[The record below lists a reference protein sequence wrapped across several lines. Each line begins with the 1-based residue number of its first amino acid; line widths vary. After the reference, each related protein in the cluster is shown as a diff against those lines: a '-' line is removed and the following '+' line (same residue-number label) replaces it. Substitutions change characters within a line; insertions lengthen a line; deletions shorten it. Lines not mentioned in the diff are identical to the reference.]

1 MKNKIGLL
9 GLCVALTLGS
19 CVSKKKLSQA
29 ENQLMVAE
37 SRLSKEKSEN
47 RECQEEKEELEA
59 TVESYNE
66 KIFALQKDNENRVE
80 IGKDGSMMTESSKEN
95 MRRVIQR
102 MDPEKVANAKTLND
116 SINLAV
122 AYNIQQNLSDS
133 FGGAEVTYDEEGNPI
148 ETAEATQ
155 GASLEGLDVTVAQ
168 PVVKITIN
176 NSILFKSGS
185 AWVSSNSHPLIE
197 KLANLIKSEPNME
210 VLVEGHADAIPVV
223 EGSYLG
229 DNWMMAS
236 KRAIAVV
243 RVLENKFGVS
253 GEQLAASS
261 RGEHKP
267 VADNATPEGRAKNRR
282 TTITLMPNMEK
293 FMAMMK

>member
-1 MKNKIGLL
+1 MKNKIGLF
-9 GLCVALTLGS
+9 GLCIALSLGS
-19 CVSKKKLSQA
+19 CVSKKKLTQA

-47 RECQEEKEELEA
+47 RECQDEREELEA
-59 TVESYNE
+59 TVESYNQ

-80 IGKDGSMMTESSKEN
+80 IGKDGSMMTETSKQN
-95 MRRVIQR
+95 MRRVIQK
-102 MDPEKVANAKTLND
+102 MDPEKVAGAKTLND

-122 AYNIQQNLSDS
+122 AYNIQQNLNDS
-133 FGGAEVTYDEEGNPI
+133 FGSLETEFDEDGNAI
-148 ETAEATQ
+148 QSESSD
-155 GASLEGLDVTVAQ
+155 GASLDGLDVTVAQ

-185 AWVSSNSHPLIE
+185 AWVSKNSHPLIE

-243 RVLENKFGVS
+243 RVLENKFDVP

>member
-1 MKNKIGLL
+1 MKKKIGLV
-9 GLCVALTLGS
+9 GLCIALSFGS
-19 CVSKKKLSQA
+19 CVSKKKLTQA
-29 ENQLMVAE
+29 ENKLMQVE
-37 SRLSKEKSEN
+37 SRLSKERAEK
-47 RECQEEKEELEA
+47 RTHKEEKEALEA
-59 TVESYNE
+59 TVENYNQ
-66 KIFALQKDNENRVE
+66 KIYALQKDNQNRVE
-80 IGKDGSMMTESSKEN
+80 IGKDGSVMSETSKQN
-95 MRRVIQR
+95 MRRVLQK
-102 MDPEKVANAKTLND
+102 MNPDKVAGAKTLND

-122 AYNIQQNLSDS
+122 AYNIQQSLNDS
-133 FGGAEVTYDEEGNPI
+133 FGADGLELDANGNPI
-148 ETAEATQ
+148 KK
-155 GASLEGLDVTVAQ
+155 EGLEVSVAQ

-185 AWVSSNSHPLIE
+185 AWVNKNSHPLIE

-210 VLVEGHADAIPVV
+210 VLVEGHADATPVV

-243 RVLENKFGVS
+243 RLLEDKFDVL

-267 VADNATPEGRAKNRR
+267 VAENETSEGRAKNRR

-293 FMAMMK
+293 FMEMMK

>member
-1 MKNKIGLL
+1 MKKKIGLV
-9 GLCVALTLGS
+9 GLCIALSFGS
-19 CVSKKKLSQA
+19 CVSKKKLTQA
-29 ENQLMVAE
+29 ENKLMQVE
-37 SRLSKEKSEN
+37 SRLSKERAEK
-47 RECQEEKEELEA
+47 RTHKEEKEALEA
-59 TVESYNE
+59 TVENYNQ
-66 KIFALQKDNENRVE
+66 KIYALQKDNQNRVE
-80 IGKDGSMMTESSKEN
+80 IGKDGSVMSETSKQN
-95 MRRVIQR
+95 MRRVLQK
-102 MDPEKVANAKTLND
+102 MNPDKVAGAKTLND

-122 AYNIQQNLSDS
+122 AYNIKQSLNDS
-133 FGGAEVTYDEEGNPI
+133 FGADGLELDANGNPI
-148 ETAEATQ
+148 KK
-155 GASLEGLDVTVAQ
+155 EGLEVSVAQ

-185 AWVSSNSHPLIE
+185 AWVNKNSHPLIE

-210 VLVEGHADAIPVV
+210 VLVEGHADATPVV

-243 RVLENKFGVS
+243 RLLEGKFDVL

-267 VADNATPEGRAKNRR
+267 VAENETSEGRAKNRR

-293 FMAMMK
+293 FMEMMK

>member
-1 MKNKIGLL
+1 MKKKIGLV
-9 GLCVALTLGS
+9 GLCIALSFGS
-19 CVSKKKLSQA
+19 CVSKKKLTQA
-29 ENQLMVAE
+29 ENKLMQVE
-37 SRLSKEKSEN
+37 SRLSKERAEK
-47 RECQEEKEELEA
+47 RTHKEEKEALEA
-59 TVESYNE
+59 TVENYNQ
-66 KIFALQKDNENRVE
+66 KIYALQKDNQNRVE
-80 IGKDGSMMTESSKEN
+80 IGKDGSVMSETSKQN
-95 MRRVIQR
+95 MRRVLQK
-102 MDPEKVANAKTLND
+102 MNPDKVAGAKTLND

-122 AYNIQQNLSDS
+122 AYNIQQSLNDS
-133 FGGAEVTYDEEGNPI
+133 FGADGLELDANGNPI
-148 ETAEATQ
+148 KK
-155 GASLEGLDVTVAQ
+155 EGLEVSVAQ

-185 AWVSSNSHPLIE
+185 AWVNKNSHPLIE

-210 VLVEGHADAIPVV
+210 VLVEGHADATPVV

-243 RVLENKFGVS
+243 RLLEGKFDVL

-267 VADNATPEGRAKNRR
+267 VAENETSEGRAKNRR

-293 FMAMMK
+293 FMEMMK

>member
-1 MKNKIGLL
+1 MKNKIGLF
-9 GLCVALTLGS
+9 GLCIALSLGS
-19 CVSKKKLSQA
+19 CVSKKKLTQA

-37 SRLSKEKSEN
+37 SRLSNEKSEN
-47 RECQEEKEELEA
+47 RECQDEREELEA
-59 TVESYNE
+59 TVESYNH

-80 IGKDGSMMTESSKEN
+80 IGKDGSMMTETSKQN
-95 MRRVIQR
+95 MRRVIQK
-102 MDPEKVANAKTLND
+102 MDPEKVARAKTLND

-122 AYNIQQNLSDS
+122 AYNIQQNLNDS
-133 FGGAEVTYDEEGNPI
+133 FGSLETEFDEDGNAI
-148 ETAEATQ
+148 QSESSD
-155 GASLEGLDVTVAQ
+155 GASLDGLDVTVAQ

-185 AWVSSNSHPLIE
+185 AWVSKNSHPLIE

-243 RVLENKFGVS
+243 RVLENKFDVP

>member
-1 MKNKIGLL
+1 MKKKIGLV
-9 GLCVALTLGS
+9 GLCIALSFGS
-19 CVSKKKLSQA
+19 CVSKKKLAQA
-29 ENQLMVAE
+29 ENKLMQVE
-37 SRLSKEKSEN
+37 SRLSKERAEK
-47 RECQEEKEELEA
+47 RTHKEEKEALEA
-59 TVESYNE
+59 TVENYNQ
-66 KIFALQKDNENRVE
+66 KIYALQKDNQNRVE
-80 IGKDGSMMTESSKEN
+80 IGKDGSVMSETSKQN
-95 MRRVIQR
+95 MRRVLQK
-102 MDPEKVANAKTLND
+102 MNPDKVAGAKTLND

-122 AYNIQQNLSDS
+122 AYNIQQSLNDS
-133 FGGAEVTYDEEGNPI
+133 FGADGLELDANGNPI
-148 ETAEATQ
+148 KK
-155 GASLEGLDVTVAQ
+155 EGLEVSVAQ

-185 AWVSSNSHPLIE
+185 AWVNKNSHPLIE

-210 VLVEGHADAIPVV
+210 VLVEGHADATPVV

-243 RVLENKFGVS
+243 RLLEGKFDVL

-261 RGEHKP
+261 RGEYKP
-267 VADNATPEGRAKNRR
+267 VAENETSEGRAKNRR

-293 FMAMMK
+293 FMEMMK

>member
-1 MKNKIGLL
+1 MKKKIGLV
-9 GLCVALTLGS
+9 GLCIALSFGS
-19 CVSKKKLSQA
+19 CVSKKKLTQA
-29 ENQLMVAE
+29 ENKLMQVE
-37 SRLSKEKSEN
+37 SRLSKERAEKITHK
-47 RECQEEKEELEA
+47 EEKEALEA
-59 TVESYNE
+59 TVENYNQ
-66 KIFALQKDNENRVE
+66 KIYALQKDNQNRVE
-80 IGKDGSMMTESSKEN
+80 IGKDGSVMSETSKQN
-95 MRRVIQR
+95 MRRVLQK
-102 MDPEKVANAKTLND
+102 MNPDKVAGAKTLND

-122 AYNIQQNLSDS
+122 AYNIQQSLNDS
-133 FGGAEVTYDEEGNPI
+133 FGADGLELDANGNPI
-148 ETAEATQ
+148 KK
-155 GASLEGLDVTVAQ
+155 EGLEVSVAQ

-185 AWVSSNSHPLIE
+185 AWVNKNSHPLIE

-210 VLVEGHADAIPVV
+210 VLVEGHADATPVV

-243 RVLENKFGVS
+243 RLLEDKFDVL

-267 VADNATPEGRAKNRR
+267 VAENETSEGRAKNRR

-293 FMAMMK
+293 FMEMMK

>member
-1 MKNKIGLL
+1 MKKKIGLV
-9 GLCVALTLGS
+9 GLCIALSFGS
-19 CVSKKKLSQA
+19 CVSKKKLTQA
-29 ENQLMVAE
+29 ENKLMQVE
-37 SRLSKEKSEN
+37 SRLSKERAEK
-47 RECQEEKEELEA
+47 RTHKEEKEALEA
-59 TVESYNE
+59 TVENYNQ
-66 KIFALQKDNENRVE
+66 KIYALQKDNQNRVE
-80 IGKDGSMMTESSKEN
+80 IGKDGSVMSETSKQN
-95 MRRVIQR
+95 MRRVLQK
-102 MDPEKVANAKTLND
+102 MNPDKVAGAKTLND

-122 AYNIQQNLSDS
+122 AYNIQQSLNDS
-133 FGGAEVTYDEEGNPI
+133 FGADGLELDADGNPI
-148 ETAEATQ
+148 KK
-155 GASLEGLDVTVAQ
+155 EGLEVSVAQ

-185 AWVSSNSHPLIE
+185 AWVNKNSHPLIE

-210 VLVEGHADAIPVV
+210 VLVEGHADATPVV

-243 RVLENKFGVS
+243 RLLEGKFDVL

-267 VADNATPEGRAKNRR
+267 VAENETSEGRAKNRR

-293 FMAMMK
+293 FMEMMK

>member
-1 MKNKIGLL
+1 MKKKIGLV
-9 GLCVALTLGS
+9 GLCIALSFGS
-19 CVSKKKLSQA
+19 CVSKKKLTQA
-29 ENQLMVAE
+29 ENKLMQVE
-37 SRLSKEKSEN
+37 SRLSKETAEK
-47 RECQEEKEELEA
+47 RTHKEEKEALEA
-59 TVESYNE
+59 TVENYNQ
-66 KIFALQKDNENRVE
+66 KIYALQKDNQNRVE
-80 IGKDGSMMTESSKEN
+80 IGKDGSVMSETSKQN
-95 MRRVIQR
+95 MRRVLQK
-102 MDPEKVANAKTLND
+102 MNPDKVAGAKTLND

-122 AYNIQQNLSDS
+122 AYNIQQSLNDS
-133 FGGAEVTYDEEGNPI
+133 FGADGLELDANGNPI
-148 ETAEATQ
+148 KK
-155 GASLEGLDVTVAQ
+155 EGLEVSVAQ

-185 AWVSSNSHPLIE
+185 AWVNKNSHPLIE

-210 VLVEGHADAIPVV
+210 VLVEGHADATPVV

-243 RVLENKFGVS
+243 RLLEGKFDVL

-267 VADNATPEGRAKNRR
+267 VAENETSEGRAKNRR

-293 FMAMMK
+293 FMEMMK

>member
-9 GLCVALTLGS
+9 GLCIALSFGS

-29 ENQLMVAE
+29 ENQLMNAE
-37 SRLSKEKSEN
+37 SRLSKEKAEN
-47 RECQEEKEELEA
+47 RECKEEREELEA

-80 IGKDGSMMTESSKEN
+80 IGKDGSMMTETSKQN
-95 MRRVIQR
+95 MRRVIQK
-102 MDPEKVANAKTLND
+102 MDPEKVAGAKTLND

-122 AYNIQQNLSDS
+122 AYNIQQNLNDS
-133 FGGAEVTYDEEGNPI
+133 FGSAEVELDEDGNPI
-148 ETAEATQ
+148 ENEATEQ
-155 GASLEGLDVTVAQ
+155 ASMEGLDVTVAQ

-185 AWVSSNSHPLIE
+185 AWVNKNSHPLIE

-210 VLVEGHADAIPVV
+210 VLVEGHADATPVV

-243 RVLENKFGVS
+243 RVLEGKFDVP